1 MLDGLELLHYAGEDD
16 KMIKVPWAS
25 LVDICFFL
33 VFFYRAVSF
42 HLSSFI
48 YFLDVLEL
56 LHYTREDNKQMR
68 VPWGS
73 RRASMLFSLS
83 MKASIREAA
92 GESNDKK
99 KGKWQGN

>member
-1 MLDGLELLHYAGEDD
+1 MLDG
-16 KMIKVPWAS
+16 
-25 LVDICFFL
+25 
-33 VFFYRAVSF
+33 
-42 HLSSFI
+42 
-48 YFLDVLEL
+48 LEL

-99 KGKWQGN
+99 KSKWQGN